1 MTILIHISEDFIG
14 SKDLQRGSNP
24 FLLVTREEFRMGFR
38 FRLTVSRQ
46 RIVSI
51 TRRKRTRKQDLEHV
65 SGNKSMELFRI
76 KPLEKI
82 LAESEDKGEGT
93 LKRTLG
99 VSALTLLGVGA
110 IIGTGIFVLTG
121 QAAGR
126 HSGPAVVVS
135 MIIAGLVS
143 ALAALCYSEFASS
156 VPISGSAY
164 TYSYATLGEFIA
176 WIIGWDLILEYA
188 FGAATVA
195 AGWSGNVISL
205 LADFGIHFPVALSAA
220 PGTKFV
226 GLSADAA
233 AHLSNLRVGE
243 TILNPPAGY
252 NVLTEELA
260 KGMSLAGIQAP
271 VETAFFNLPA
281 FLIAIAVTALLVRGI
296 RESANFNSVV
306 VIVKIGVVLLFIIA
320 GVGYVNTHY
329 LGIGCEPGVGDCLQF
344 IPPNTGVFG
353 EYGYSGILTGAAVI
367 FFAYIG
373 FDAVSTAAQ
382 EAKNPQKDMPRA
394 IIGSLV
400 ICTILYILVAGIMVG
415 LVPYTQL
422 KEEAAPIA
430 AAITAASG
438 MAVEGSTI
446 AFILKSF
453 SMIIKF
459 GAVLGL
465 SSTMVVQIMGQPRIF
480 YAMAKDGL
488 LPGWAAQIHPR
499 FRTPHITT
507 MITGAIVAVMAALV
521 PISMLGQL
529 VSIGTLFAFVI
540 VSIGIIVLRKTKPD
554 LPRPFK
560 VPFSPVVPIL
570 AALTSLYLMYGLP
583 WDTWARLLIWMAI
596 GVVIY
601 FVYGRKHSHLRSS
614 DA

>member
-1 MTILIHISEDFIG
+1 MD
-14 SKDLQRGSNP
+14 
-24 FLLVTREEFRMGFR
+24 
-38 FRLTVSRQ
+38 
-46 RIVSI
+46 
-51 TRRKRTRKQDLEHV
+51 
-65 SGNKSMELFRI
+65 LFRI
-76 KPLEKI
+76 KPLESI
-82 LAESEDKGEGT
+82 LAEAEDKGEGT

-121 QAAGR
+121 QAAGK
-126 HSGPAVVVS
+126 HAGPAVVVS
-135 MIIAGLVS
+135 MIVAGIVS

-195 AGWSGNVISL
+195 VGWSGNIISL
-205 LADFGIHFPVALSAA
+205 LADLGIHFPIALSAA

-226 GLSADAA
+226 MLDHQTVAQLAST
-233 AHLSNLRVGE
+233 RIGE
-243 TILNPPAGY
+243 TILNPPVGY
-252 NVLTEELA
+252 NVLTNELGQGLA
-260 KGMSLAGIQAP
+260 SLGLHPP
-271 VETAFFNLPA
+271 VETALFNLPA

-306 VIVKIGVVLLFIIA
+306 VIIKIAVVLLFIIA

-329 LGIGCEPGVGDCLQF
+329 LGMGCQPGVGDCLPFVPQ
-344 IPPNTGVFG
+344 NTGVFG

-373 FDAVSTAAQ
+373 FDAVSTASQ

-394 IIGSLV
+394 IIGSLA
-400 ICTILYILVAGIMVG
+400 ICTVLYILVAAIMVG

-438 MAVEGSTI
+438 MAVQGSTV
-446 AFILKSF
+446 AFVLASF
-453 SMIIKF
+453 SMIIKL

-488 LPGWAAQIHPR
+488 LPSWAAKIHPR
-499 FRTPHITT
+499 FRTPHVTT
-507 MITGAIVAVMAALV
+507 MITGGIVAIMAAVV
-521 PISMLGQL
+521 PISALGQL

-540 VSIGIIVLRKTKPD
+540 VSIGVIVLRRTRPD

-560 VPFSPVVPIL
+560 VPFSPFVPIL
-570 AALTSLYLMYGLP
+570 AAGTSLYLMYGLP

-596 GVVIY
+596 GILIY
-601 FVYGRKHSHLRSS
+601 FFYGMRRSNLNS
-614 DA
+614 A